1 MVLRSEFTINTSSVV
16 FERLNGEVIII
27 SNQNGKYYSLGYT
40 ASDIWYLIQTSVSSS
55 LWLKTL
61 ADNYQEIPDSAED
74 EVKKFLD
81 DLLSEN
87 LINSSKAAFGELQ
100 LLPED
105 NHRGKWS
112 CPELLIFDDLQDLLL
127 VDPIHDTGE
136 EGWPFASRE

>member
-1 MVLRSEFTINTSSVV
+1 MLESEFSINTSSVV
-16 FERLNGEVIII
+16 FERLDGEVIII

-74 EVKKFLD
+74 EVKKFVD
-81 DLLSEN
+81 ALLSEN
-87 LINSSKAAFGELQ
+87 LIKSSEAAFGDLQ

-105 NHRGKWS
+105 NPRGKWS

-136 EGWPFASRE
+136 EGWPFASRG